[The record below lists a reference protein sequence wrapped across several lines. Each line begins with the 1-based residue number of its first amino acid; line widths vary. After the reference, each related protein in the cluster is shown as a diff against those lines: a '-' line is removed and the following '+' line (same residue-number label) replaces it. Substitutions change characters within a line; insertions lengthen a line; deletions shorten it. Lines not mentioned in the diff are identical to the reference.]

1 MLGIEIW
8 TWSADH
14 HTGPWLKNAT
24 RKGLTE
30 GSTRSHTY
38 KVRNFLHYGRQPQKA
53 PHLFWVFRTSQYCN
67 DHGIAPDAAT
77 VFRRAVSD
85 AVDAAWMQ
93 LGWIG
98 SSR

>member
-53 PHLFWVFRTSQYCN
+53 LWQAIGDICHLFKP
-67 DHGIAPDAAT
+67 AE
-77 VFRRAVSD
+77 
-85 AVDAAWMQ
+85 
-93 LGWIG
+93 
-98 SSR
+98 

>member
-1 MLGIEIW
+1 MGSDPLGNSDVVQIY
-8 TWSADH
+8 
-14 HTGPWLKNAT
+14 G
-24 RKGLTE
+24 RKVE
-30 GSTRSHTY
+30 GSEFE
-38 KVRNFLHYGRQPQKA
+38 VVLIAPIEA
-53 PHLFWVFRTSQYCN
+53 PHPFWVFRTSQYCN